1 MIKLADTLAPM
12 SNDFYAVESENV
24 GIDIDGTS
32 KSIQQAYEDGDLSG
46 GGSSIQVDTMPIA
59 SAENENMIVEYV
71 GASGTYQNGYFYQN
85 IGSGDPKV
93 YSWVQKNVQ
102 PSNATATDVSY
113 DNTTSELVA
122 TNVQDAIDEIKGGL
136 GTASGKNFTDLVR
149 PNSHELV
156 ESGSVYSA
164 INNALSSIYTPRGE
178 LTCAELTSSLLI
190 EDNVGNIYTMSDSGT
205 TSALFINGAGLT
217 INVGDNVGI
226 IKAGADTYLFNY
238 MGNAFDL
245 TDYQKK
251 ELTTAILGEDTVE
264 GALGV
269 IAEKDK
275 RIWIG
280 HKADWDLLT
289 TAEKIVYDEAHF
301 DDDEPTGA
309 NQVTNAVTNGDMR
322 AVTSNAVYDGLK
334 TKQNKLTNSN
344 TGVSLYGNKDVVLNN
359 DSINIRNG
367 LHPIDAFP
375 QTLSGQSAQGTTSAY
390 AKALYERL
398 HERYSGES
406 CVCIGYNSQG
416 EEYTVIVSM
425 AGSGNYGSVVRF
437 GYKNTSAQ
445 IIRKES
451 GSWKDN
457 DWVNM

>member
-1 MIKLADTLAPM
+1 MSIKLADSLVPM

-32 KSIQQAYEDGDLSG
+32 KSIQQAYEDGDLSS

-205 TSALFINGAGLT
+205 TSALFINGAGQT
-217 INVGDNVGI
+217 INVNDNVGI
-226 IKAGADTYLFNY
+226 IKAGANTYLFNL
-238 MGNAFDL
+238 MGDAFDL
-245 TDYQKK
+245 HDYQKK
-251 ELTTAILGEDTVE
+251 ELTTPILGEDTVE

-289 TAEKIVYDEAHF
+289 TAEKTEYDEAHF
-301 DDDEPTGA
+301 DDDNSATELPPDVYSTTETKTNKVWIDGKPIYRKVINLSSDLHLDVNTWTEITQIPKATIERVINLTGWSSSELGYY
-309 NQVTNAVTNGDMR
+309 TF
-322 AVTSNAVYDGLK
+322 
-334 TKQNKLTNSN
+334 
-344 TGVSLYGNKDVVLNN
+344 
-359 DSINIRNG
+359 SIG
-367 LHPIDAFP
+367 AKM
-375 QTLSGQSAQGTTSAY
+375 GTTYIEAMSYVGMLIKTFA
-390 AKALYERL
+390 
-398 HERYSGES
+398 
-406 CVCIGYNSQG
+406 I
-416 EEYTVIVSM
+416 EYT
-425 AGSGNYGSVVRF
+425 
-437 GYKNTSAQ
+437 KTT
-445 IIRKES
+445 
-451 GSWKDN
+451 D
-457 DWVNM
+457 

>member
-1 MIKLADTLAPM
+1 MSIKLADSLVPM

-32 KSIQQAYEDGDLSG
+32 KSIQQAYEDGDLSS

-113 DNTTSELVA
+113 DDTTSELVA

-205 TSALFINGAGLT
+205 TSALFINGAGQT
-217 INVGDNVGI
+217 INVNDNVGI
-226 IKAGADTYLFNY
+226 IKAGANTYLFNL
-238 MGNAFDL
+238 MGDAFDL
-245 TDYQKK
+245 HDYQKK
-251 ELTTAILGEDTVE
+251 ELTTPILGEDTVE

-289 TAEKIVYDEAHF
+289 TAEKTEYDEAHF
-301 DDDEPTGA
+301 DDDNSATELPPDVYSTTETKTNKVWIDGKPIYRKVINLSSDLHLDVNTWTEITQIPKATIERVINLTGWSSSELGYY
-309 NQVTNAVTNGDMR
+309 TF
-322 AVTSNAVYDGLK
+322 
-334 TKQNKLTNSN
+334 
-344 TGVSLYGNKDVVLNN
+344 
-359 DSINIRNG
+359 SIG
-367 LHPIDAFP
+367 AKM
-375 QTLSGQSAQGTTSAY
+375 GTTYIEAMSYVGMLIKTFA
-390 AKALYERL
+390 
-398 HERYSGES
+398 
-406 CVCIGYNSQG
+406 I
-416 EEYTVIVSM
+416 EYT
-425 AGSGNYGSVVRF
+425 
-437 GYKNTSAQ
+437 KTT
-445 IIRKES
+445 
-451 GSWKDN
+451 D
-457 DWVNM
+457 

>member
-1 MIKLADTLAPM
+1 
-12 SNDFYAVESENV
+12 
-24 GIDIDGTS
+24 
-32 KSIQQAYEDGDLSG
+32 
-46 GGSSIQVDTMPIA
+46 
-59 SAENENMIVEYV
+59 MIVEYV

-113 DNTTSELVA
+113 DDTTSELVA

-205 TSALFINGAGLT
+205 TSALFINGAGQT
-217 INVGDNVGI
+217 INVNDNVGI
-226 IKAGADTYLFNY
+226 IKAGANTYLFNL
-238 MGNAFDL
+238 MGDAFDL
-245 TDYQKK
+245 HDYQKK
-251 ELTTAILGEDTVE
+251 ELTTPILGEDTVE

-289 TAEKIVYDEAHF
+289 TAEKTEYDEAHF
-301 DDDEPTGA
+301 DDDNSATELPPDVYSTTETKTNKVWIDGKPIYRKVINLSSDLHLDVNTWTEITQIPKATIERVINLTGWSSSELGYY
-309 NQVTNAVTNGDMR
+309 TF
-322 AVTSNAVYDGLK
+322 
-334 TKQNKLTNSN
+334 
-344 TGVSLYGNKDVVLNN
+344 
-359 DSINIRNG
+359 SIG
-367 LHPIDAFP
+367 AKM
-375 QTLSGQSAQGTTSAY
+375 GTTYIEAMSYVGMLIKTFA
-390 AKALYERL
+390 
-398 HERYSGES
+398 
-406 CVCIGYNSQG
+406 I
-416 EEYTVIVSM
+416 EYT
-425 AGSGNYGSVVRF
+425 
-437 GYKNTSAQ
+437 KTT
-445 IIRKES
+445 
-451 GSWKDN
+451 D
-457 DWVNM
+457 